1 MIVNNILK
9 EAIDNNIQDITFFP
23 HGEDYEVAFRTAD
36 VKQVHDFISSEDAD
50 ALFGH
55 IKFIAEMDV
64 TEKRCSQVR
73 TCDYQLDDGRVITI
87 RISTIV
93 NFQELETMSIRL
105 IHVNER
111 RISLSEFD
119 SSCMEELL
127 EQVRIPGLH
136 VITGP
141 AGVGK
146 TTLAYSLL
154 TEAFKES
161 KVVTIERHVE
171 IKEMSFYQLQVNKA
185 NGMELKNLVTFVLRS
200 NPDVLFIGEANTQEE
215 VEVVLMAVS
224 AGLSVVTTAYQD
236 DFSIPH
242 DVLEM
247 KQGKDGKRNVAL
259 INYKRRK
266 TMTDTIKIDAF
277 DRFMAVSHFDEEM
290 AEAHTPTEDAIHN
303 WIVDHQEDDELIAGI
318 LKHLDRTIKDAMA
331 YCIRKASK
339 SDYRNGQGAMV
350 DDATVFSW
358 VKEYFTAE
366 KVETKSVVGKMT
378 TGSKKSTKQPTKKP
392 KKKQNKSLTKT
403 ETKKKIPTKKIPEKD
418 EKQLDLFS
426 DLSVEEGEF

>member
-1 MIVNNILK
+1 MIINNILK
-9 EAIDNNIQDITFFP
+9 EAIDNDIQDITIFP
-23 HGEDYEVAFRTAD
+23 HGEDYEVAFRNSD

-73 TCDYQLDDGRVITI
+73 TCDCQLDDGRVITI

-93 NFQELETMSIRL
+93 NFQGLETMTIRL

-119 SSCMEELL
+119 HSCMEELL

-154 TEAFKES
+154 AEAFKEG
-161 KVVTIERHVE
+161 KVITIERHVE

-185 NGMELKNLVTFVLRS
+185 NGMDYDSLVTLVPRF
-200 NPDVLFIGEANTQEE
+200 NPNVLFIGEANTQEE
-215 VEVVLMAVS
+215 VEAVLKAVS

-236 DFSIPH
+236 DFLIRH

-247 KQGKDGKRNVAL
+247 KQGQDGKRNVAL
-259 INYKRRK
+259 
-266 TMTDTIKIDAF
+266 
-277 DRFMAVSHFDEEM
+277 
-290 AEAHTPTEDAIHN
+290 
-303 WIVDHQEDDELIAGI
+303 
-318 LKHLDRTIKDAMA
+318 
-331 YCIRKASK
+331 
-339 SDYRNGQGAMV
+339 
-350 DDATVFSW
+350 
-358 VKEYFTAE
+358 VK
-366 KVETKSVVGKMT
+366 
-378 TGSKKSTKQPTKKP
+378 
-392 KKKQNKSLTKT
+392 
-403 ETKKKIPTKKIPEKD
+403 
-418 EKQLDLFS
+418 
-426 DLSVEEGEF
+426 

>member
-1 MIVNNILK
+1 MITYIKQAMK
-9 EAIDNNIQDITFFP
+9 EAIDNSIQDITFFP
-23 HGEDYEVAFRTAD
+23 HGEDYEVAFRNSD

-55 IKFIAEMDV
+55 IKFMADMDV

-73 TCDYQLDDGRVITI
+73 TCDYQLDDGRVIII

-93 NFQELETMSIRL
+93 NFQGLETMSIRL

-119 SSCMEELL
+119 SSCMEEVL

-154 TEAFKES
+154 AEAFKED
-161 KVVTIERHVE
+161 KVITIERHVE
-171 IKEMSFYQLQVNKA
+171 IREMSFYQLQVNKA
-185 NGMELKNLVTFVLRS
+185 NGMELENLVTFVLRF

-215 VEVVLMAVS
+215 VEAVIKAVS

-247 KQGKDGKRNVAL
+247 KQGQDGKRNVAFF
-259 INYKRRK
+259 K
-266 TMTDTIKIDAF
+266 
-277 DRFMAVSHFDEEM
+277 
-290 AEAHTPTEDAIHN
+290 
-303 WIVDHQEDDELIAGI
+303 
-318 LKHLDRTIKDAMA
+318 
-331 YCIRKASK
+331 
-339 SDYRNGQGAMV
+339 
-350 DDATVFSW
+350 
-358 VKEYFTAE
+358 
-366 KVETKSVVGKMT
+366 
-378 TGSKKSTKQPTKKP
+378 
-392 KKKQNKSLTKT
+392 
-403 ETKKKIPTKKIPEKD
+403 
-418 EKQLDLFS
+418 
-426 DLSVEEGEF
+426 

>member
-50 ALFGH
+50 ALFSH
-55 IKFIAEMDV
+55 IKFMAEMDV
-64 TEKRCSQVR
+64 TESCSQVR

-93 NFQELETMSIRL
+93 NFQGLETMSIRL

-119 SSCMEELL
+119 SSCMEEVL

-154 TEAFKES
+154 AEAFKEG

-259 INYKRRK
+259 IK
-266 TMTDTIKIDAF
+266 
-277 DRFMAVSHFDEEM
+277 
-290 AEAHTPTEDAIHN
+290 
-303 WIVDHQEDDELIAGI
+303 
-318 LKHLDRTIKDAMA
+318 
-331 YCIRKASK
+331 
-339 SDYRNGQGAMV
+339 
-350 DDATVFSW
+350 
-358 VKEYFTAE
+358 
-366 KVETKSVVGKMT
+366 
-378 TGSKKSTKQPTKKP
+378 
-392 KKKQNKSLTKT
+392 
-403 ETKKKIPTKKIPEKD
+403 
-418 EKQLDLFS
+418 
-426 DLSVEEGEF
+426 

>member
-1 MIVNNILK
+1 MIVNNIFK

-23 HGEDYEVAFRTAD
+23 HGKDYEVAFRNSD

-55 IKFIAEMDV
+55 IKFMAEMDV

-93 NFQELETMSIRL
+93 NFQGLETMTIRL

-154 TEAFKES
+154 AEAFKEG
-161 KVVTIERHVE
+161 KVITIERHVE

-185 NGMELKNLVTFVLRS
+185 NGMDYDSLVTLVPRF
-200 NPDVLFIGEANTQEE
+200 NPNVLFIGEANTQEE
-215 VEVVLMAVS
+215 VEEVLMAVS

-236 DFSIPH
+236 GFSIPH

-247 KQGKDGKRNVAL
+247 KQGKDGKRNVA
-259 INYKRRK
+259 
-266 TMTDTIKIDAF
+266 
-277 DRFMAVSHFDEEM
+277 
-290 AEAHTPTEDAIHN
+290 
-303 WIVDHQEDDELIAGI
+303 
-318 LKHLDRTIKDAMA
+318 
-331 YCIRKASK
+331 
-339 SDYRNGQGAMV
+339 
-350 DDATVFSW
+350 
-358 VKEYFTAE
+358 
-366 KVETKSVVGKMT
+366 
-378 TGSKKSTKQPTKKP
+378 
-392 KKKQNKSLTKT
+392 
-403 ETKKKIPTKKIPEKD
+403 
-418 EKQLDLFS
+418 
-426 DLSVEEGEF
+426 

>member
-55 IKFIAEMDV
+55 IKFIADMDV
-64 TEKRCSQVR
+64 TESCSQVR

-93 NFQELETMSIRL
+93 NFQGLETMSIRL

-119 SSCMEELL
+119 SSCMEEML

-161 KVVTIERHVE
+161 KVITIERHVE

-185 NGMELKNLVTFVLRS
+185 NGMELEKLVTFVLRF

-215 VEVVLMAVS
+215 VEAVIKAVS

-236 DFSIPH
+236 GFSIPH

-259 INYKRRK
+259 IK
-266 TMTDTIKIDAF
+266 
-277 DRFMAVSHFDEEM
+277 
-290 AEAHTPTEDAIHN
+290 
-303 WIVDHQEDDELIAGI
+303 
-318 LKHLDRTIKDAMA
+318 
-331 YCIRKASK
+331 
-339 SDYRNGQGAMV
+339 
-350 DDATVFSW
+350 
-358 VKEYFTAE
+358 
-366 KVETKSVVGKMT
+366 
-378 TGSKKSTKQPTKKP
+378 
-392 KKKQNKSLTKT
+392 
-403 ETKKKIPTKKIPEKD
+403 
-418 EKQLDLFS
+418 
-426 DLSVEEGEF
+426 

>member
-1 MIVNNILK
+1 MIINNILK

-23 HGEDYEVAFRTAD
+23 HGEDYEVAFRNSD
-36 VKQVHDFISSEDAD
+36 VKQVHGFISSEDAD

-55 IKFIAEMDV
+55 IKFIADMDV
-64 TEKRCSQVR
+64 TEKRCCQLG
-73 TCDYQLDDGRVITI
+73 TCDYPLDDKRIIPI
-87 RISTIV
+87 RISTV
-93 NFQELETMSIRL
+93 GDFRGLETMSIRL

-111 RISLSEFD
+111 RIALSEFD
-119 SSCMEELL
+119 SSCMEEVL

-136 VITGP
+136 IITGP

-154 TEAFKES
+154 AEAFKEG

-259 INYKRRK
+259 IK
-266 TMTDTIKIDAF
+266 
-277 DRFMAVSHFDEEM
+277 
-290 AEAHTPTEDAIHN
+290 
-303 WIVDHQEDDELIAGI
+303 
-318 LKHLDRTIKDAMA
+318 
-331 YCIRKASK
+331 
-339 SDYRNGQGAMV
+339 
-350 DDATVFSW
+350 
-358 VKEYFTAE
+358 
-366 KVETKSVVGKMT
+366 
-378 TGSKKSTKQPTKKP
+378 
-392 KKKQNKSLTKT
+392 
-403 ETKKKIPTKKIPEKD
+403 
-418 EKQLDLFS
+418 
-426 DLSVEEGEF
+426 

>member
-50 ALFGH
+50 ALFSH
-55 IKFIAEMDV
+55 IKFMAEMDV
-64 TEKRCSQVR
+64 TESCSQVR

-93 NFQELETMSIRL
+93 NFQGLETMSIRL

-119 SSCMEELL
+119 SSRMEEVL

-154 TEAFKES
+154 SEAFKEG
-161 KVVTIERHVE
+161 KVITIERHVE
-171 IKEMSFYQLQVNKA
+171 IKEMSFDQLQVNKA
-185 NGMELKNLVTFVLRS
+185 NGMELEKLVTFVLRS
-200 NPDVLFIGEANTQEE
+200 NPDVLFIGEANAQEE
-215 VEVVLMAVS
+215 VEAVIKAVS
-224 AGLSVVTTAYQD
+224 AGLSVVTTVHKD
-236 DFSIPH
+236 GFTIPH

-247 KQGKDGKRNVAL
+247 KQGQDGKRNVAF
-259 INYKRRK
+259 
-266 TMTDTIKIDAF
+266 IK
-277 DRFMAVSHFDEEM
+277 
-290 AEAHTPTEDAIHN
+290 
-303 WIVDHQEDDELIAGI
+303 
-318 LKHLDRTIKDAMA
+318 
-331 YCIRKASK
+331 
-339 SDYRNGQGAMV
+339 
-350 DDATVFSW
+350 
-358 VKEYFTAE
+358 
-366 KVETKSVVGKMT
+366 
-378 TGSKKSTKQPTKKP
+378 
-392 KKKQNKSLTKT
+392 
-403 ETKKKIPTKKIPEKD
+403 
-418 EKQLDLFS
+418 
-426 DLSVEEGEF
+426 

>member
-23 HGEDYEVAFRTAD
+23 HGEDYEVAFRNSD
-36 VKQVHDFISSEDAD
+36 VKQVHDFISSEDAN

-55 IKFIAEMDV
+55 IKFMADMDV
-64 TEKRCSQVR
+64 TKKRCSQVR

-93 NFQELETMSIRL
+93 NFQGIETMSIRL

-119 SSCMEELL
+119 HSCMEELL

-154 TEAFKES
+154 AEAFKEG
-161 KVVTIERHVE
+161 KVITIERHVE

-185 NGMELKNLVTFVLRS
+185 NGMDYDSLVTLVPRF
-200 NPDVLFIGEANTQEE
+200 NPNVLFIGEANTQEE
-215 VEVVLMAVS
+215 VEAVLKAVS

-236 DFSIPH
+236 DFLIRH

-247 KQGKDGKRNVAL
+247 KQGQDGKRNVAL
-259 INYKRRK
+259 
-266 TMTDTIKIDAF
+266 
-277 DRFMAVSHFDEEM
+277 
-290 AEAHTPTEDAIHN
+290 
-303 WIVDHQEDDELIAGI
+303 
-318 LKHLDRTIKDAMA
+318 
-331 YCIRKASK
+331 
-339 SDYRNGQGAMV
+339 
-350 DDATVFSW
+350 
-358 VKEYFTAE
+358 VK
-366 KVETKSVVGKMT
+366 
-378 TGSKKSTKQPTKKP
+378 
-392 KKKQNKSLTKT
+392 
-403 ETKKKIPTKKIPEKD
+403 
-418 EKQLDLFS
+418 
-426 DLSVEEGEF
+426 

>member
-1 MIVNNILK
+1 MIINNILK

-23 HGEDYEVAFRTAD
+23 HGEDYEVAFRNSD

-55 IKFIAEMDV
+55 IKFMAEMDV

-93 NFQELETMSIRL
+93 NFQGLETMTIRL

-119 SSCMEELL
+119 SSCMEEVL

-141 AGVGK
+141 AGIGK

-154 TEAFKES
+154 AEAFKEGKKEGK
-161 KVVTIERHVE
+161 KVVTIESHVE

-185 NGMELKNLVTFVLRS
+185 NGMELENLVTFVLRF

-215 VEVVLMAVS
+215 VEAVLKAVS
-224 AGLSVVTTAYQD
+224 AGLSVVTTVHKD
-236 DFSIPH
+236 GFTIPH

-259 INYKRRK
+259 IK
-266 TMTDTIKIDAF
+266 
-277 DRFMAVSHFDEEM
+277 
-290 AEAHTPTEDAIHN
+290 
-303 WIVDHQEDDELIAGI
+303 
-318 LKHLDRTIKDAMA
+318 
-331 YCIRKASK
+331 
-339 SDYRNGQGAMV
+339 
-350 DDATVFSW
+350 
-358 VKEYFTAE
+358 
-366 KVETKSVVGKMT
+366 
-378 TGSKKSTKQPTKKP
+378 
-392 KKKQNKSLTKT
+392 
-403 ETKKKIPTKKIPEKD
+403 
-418 EKQLDLFS
+418 
-426 DLSVEEGEF
+426 

>member
-1 MIVNNILK
+1 MIINDILK
-9 EAIDNNIQDITFFP
+9 EAIDNNIQDITIFP
-23 HGEDYEVAFRTAD
+23 HGEDYEVAFRNSD
-36 VKQVHDFISSEDAD
+36 VKQVHDFVSSEDAD
-50 ALFGH
+50 ALFSH
-55 IKFIAEMDV
+55 IKFMAEMDV

-73 TCDYQLDDGRVITI
+73 TCDYQLNDGRVIII

-93 NFQELETMSIRL
+93 NFQGLETMSIRL

-111 RISLSEFD
+111 QISLSEFD
-119 SSCMEELL
+119 SSCMEEVL

-154 TEAFKES
+154 AEAFKEGE
-161 KVVTIERHVE
+161 VITIERHVE

-185 NGMELKNLVTFVLRS
+185 NGMELEKLVNFVLRS

-215 VEVVLMAVS
+215 VEAVLKAVS

-259 INYKRRK
+259 IK
-266 TMTDTIKIDAF
+266 
-277 DRFMAVSHFDEEM
+277 
-290 AEAHTPTEDAIHN
+290 
-303 WIVDHQEDDELIAGI
+303 
-318 LKHLDRTIKDAMA
+318 
-331 YCIRKASK
+331 
-339 SDYRNGQGAMV
+339 
-350 DDATVFSW
+350 
-358 VKEYFTAE
+358 
-366 KVETKSVVGKMT
+366 
-378 TGSKKSTKQPTKKP
+378 
-392 KKKQNKSLTKT
+392 
-403 ETKKKIPTKKIPEKD
+403 
-418 EKQLDLFS
+418 
-426 DLSVEEGEF
+426 

>member
-1 MIVNNILK
+1 MIINNILK
-9 EAIDNNIQDITFFP
+9 EAIDNNIQDITIFP
-23 HGEDYEVAFRTAD
+23 HGEDYEVAFRNSD
-36 VKQVHDFISSEDAD
+36 VKQVHNFISSEDAD

-55 IKFIAEMDV
+55 IKFMAEMDV
-64 TEKRCSQVR
+64 TEKRCSQIR

-93 NFQELETMSIRL
+93 NFQGLETMSIRL

-119 SSCMEELL
+119 SRCMGELL

-154 TEAFKES
+154 AEAFKEGKKEG
-161 KVVTIERHVE
+161 KVVTIESHVE

-185 NGMELKNLVTFVLRS
+185 NGMELENLVTFVLRF

-215 VEVVLMAVS
+215 VEEVLKAVS
-224 AGLSVVTTAYQD
+224 AGLSVVTTVYQD

-259 INYKRRK
+259 IK
-266 TMTDTIKIDAF
+266 
-277 DRFMAVSHFDEEM
+277 
-290 AEAHTPTEDAIHN
+290 
-303 WIVDHQEDDELIAGI
+303 
-318 LKHLDRTIKDAMA
+318 
-331 YCIRKASK
+331 
-339 SDYRNGQGAMV
+339 
-350 DDATVFSW
+350 
-358 VKEYFTAE
+358 
-366 KVETKSVVGKMT
+366 
-378 TGSKKSTKQPTKKP
+378 
-392 KKKQNKSLTKT
+392 
-403 ETKKKIPTKKIPEKD
+403 
-418 EKQLDLFS
+418 
-426 DLSVEEGEF
+426 

>member
-55 IKFIAEMDV
+55 IKFIAEMDL

-93 NFQELETMSIRL
+93 NFQGLETMSIRL

-111 RISLSEFD
+111 RISD
-119 SSCMEELL
+119 SSCMEEVL

-141 AGVGK
+141 VGVGK

-154 TEAFKES
+154 AEAFKEG
-161 KVVTIERHVE
+161 KVMTIERHVE
-171 IKEMSFYQLQVNKA
+171 IKDVSFCQLQVNKA
-185 NGMELKNLVTFVLRS
+185 NGMELENLVTFVLRF

-215 VEVVLMAVS
+215 VEAVLKAVS
-224 AGLSVVTTAYQD
+224 AGLSVVTTVHKD
-236 DFSIPH
+236 GFSIPH

-259 INYKRRK
+259 IK
-266 TMTDTIKIDAF
+266 
-277 DRFMAVSHFDEEM
+277 
-290 AEAHTPTEDAIHN
+290 
-303 WIVDHQEDDELIAGI
+303 
-318 LKHLDRTIKDAMA
+318 
-331 YCIRKASK
+331 
-339 SDYRNGQGAMV
+339 
-350 DDATVFSW
+350 
-358 VKEYFTAE
+358 
-366 KVETKSVVGKMT
+366 
-378 TGSKKSTKQPTKKP
+378 
-392 KKKQNKSLTKT
+392 
-403 ETKKKIPTKKIPEKD
+403 
-418 EKQLDLFS
+418 
-426 DLSVEEGEF
+426 

>member
-1 MIVNNILK
+1 MIINNILK

-23 HGEDYEVAFRTAD
+23 YGEDYEVAFRNSD

-55 IKFIAEMDV
+55 IKFMADMDV

-93 NFQELETMSIRL
+93 NFQGLETMSIRL
-105 IHVNER
+105 IHVNEQ

-119 SSCMEELL
+119 SSCMEEVL

-154 TEAFKES
+154 AEAFKEGKKEG
-161 KVVTIERHVE
+161 KVVTIESHVE

-185 NGMELKNLVTFVLRS
+185 NGMELEKLVTFVLRF

-215 VEVVLMAVS
+215 VEEVLKAVS
-224 AGLSVVTTAYQD
+224 AGLSVVTTVYQD

-259 INYKRRK
+259 IK
-266 TMTDTIKIDAF
+266 
-277 DRFMAVSHFDEEM
+277 
-290 AEAHTPTEDAIHN
+290 
-303 WIVDHQEDDELIAGI
+303 
-318 LKHLDRTIKDAMA
+318 
-331 YCIRKASK
+331 
-339 SDYRNGQGAMV
+339 
-350 DDATVFSW
+350 
-358 VKEYFTAE
+358 
-366 KVETKSVVGKMT
+366 
-378 TGSKKSTKQPTKKP
+378 
-392 KKKQNKSLTKT
+392 
-403 ETKKKIPTKKIPEKD
+403 
-418 EKQLDLFS
+418 
-426 DLSVEEGEF
+426 